1 LSIKKRKIWISYLGI
16 FLFLIFSINCKK
28 KSPTTPNGDS
38 SLTFSGTISLN
49 GQPFAGV
56 NVYLSGGASQ
66 RTTTAADGKFTFS
79 NLLGGTYLITPSRM
93 NYQFNPSS
101 FDVGSQ
107 SRTDLNITASDA
119 VFGSDVGE
127 IAANFTLQDQNG
139 DNVSLYDYHG
149 NVILMDFTAD
159 WCGPCREKAE
169 TAEEFF
175 QQYKDK
181 GFMYILIVIEGDPAV
196 WAETYGLT
204 FPVLNDNGQ
213 TIYNVYR
220 QADIPLPH
228 VIDRNC
234 TIRYKK
240 MGFNKAE
247 VEAEIKKYL

>member
-1 LSIKKRKIWISYLGI
+1 MSIKTGMTRVIYLG
-16 FLFLIFSINCKK
+16 LFLCLIFPINCKK

-66 RTTTAADGKFTFS
+66 RTTTSADGRFTFS

-93 NYQFNPSS
+93 NYQFDPSS

-107 SRTDLNITASDA
+107 NRTDLNITASDA
-119 VFGSDVGE
+119 VFGSDIGE
-127 IAANFTLQDQNG
+127 IATDFTLQDQDG

-149 NVILMDFTAD
+149 QVILMDFTAD
-159 WCGPCREKAE
+159 WCTHCREKAE

-175 QQYKDK
+175 QQYKDR

-213 TIYNVYR
+213 TVYNIYR
-220 QADIPLPH
+220 QNDIPLPH
-228 VIDRNC
+228 IMDRNC

-240 MGFNKAE
+240 MGWNKAE